1 LTLKKWFVAAPAPA
15 CSFCSLFVT
24 LNLQVAY
31 FLQSAEMAS
40 DDKFE
45 EKMKVDS
52 FNLYIP
58 ASLLIFPHRTSV
70 LSLPILL
77 LKIERI
83 STFFAH
89 PCAKVQLLSEAMCT
103 HTSNV
108 PIKLHFLELCARIST
123 LHLAMLPFQCGFA
136 CS

>member
-1 LTLKKWFVAAPAPA
+1 
-15 CSFCSLFVT
+15 VT

-52 FNLYIP
+52 FNPRIP

-77 LKIERI
+77 LKIE
-83 STFFAH
+83 S
-89 PCAKVQLLSEAMCT
+89 QLFLLILAQRFSFYPKQRART
-103 HTSNV
+103 HQ
-108 PIKLHFLELCARIST
+108 
-123 LHLAMLPFQCGFA
+123 MFQ
-136 CS
+136 